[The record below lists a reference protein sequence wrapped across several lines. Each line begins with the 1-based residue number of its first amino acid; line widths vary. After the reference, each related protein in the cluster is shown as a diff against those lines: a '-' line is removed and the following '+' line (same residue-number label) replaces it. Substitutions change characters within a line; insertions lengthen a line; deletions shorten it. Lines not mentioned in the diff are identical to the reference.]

1 MELMLA
7 ESGERR
13 GQRSFWS
20 LFYWPDQM
28 RNNGGQCHKHW
39 PRYFLFTR
47 NNDSIWAG
55 ASDPRTASLVS
66 RSSPRQSTSGCF
78 KQHFHTKSE
87 IKDSDKWIKRMA
99 PLFNVFIINS
109 LQINLIK
116 LTIQKL
122 WFWMRGIG
130 LRQTHQ
136 AETETETKPGLRLR
150 DSLRLSGCQSDCQ
163 DIFRLTHNLQF
174 WPDSWHGTRHLRRWL
189 AVFLTSKHVD
199 RLKPLWT

>member
-99 PLFNVFIINS
+99 PLFNFFHYEQSADYSNQADDTKVMILNEGYRATPDIRQKQKQKQSLGWDCETRYGCQAVSPTVKIFLGWHIICN
-109 LQINLIK
+109 
-116 LTIQKL
+116 
-122 WFWMRGIG
+122 FG
-130 LRQTHQ
+130 QTHGMG
-136 AETETETKPGLRLR
+136 PGIWGGG
-150 DSLRLSGCQSDCQ
+150 SLS
-163 DIFRLTHNLQF
+163 F
-174 WPDSWHGTRHLRRWL
+174 WLL
-189 AVFLTSKHVD
+189 NM
-199 RLKPLWT
+199 

>member
-99 PLFNVFIINS
+99 PLFFNS

-122 WFWMRGIG
+122 WFLMKGIG
-130 LRQTHQ
+130 LHQTSGRNRNRNKAW
-136 AETETETKPGLRLR
+136 AEIARLVTVV
-150 DSLRLSGCQSDCQ
+150 RLSV
-163 DIFRLTHNLQF
+163 RLSRYF
-174 WPDSWHGTRHLRRWL
+174 
-189 AVFLTSKHVD
+189 
-199 RLKPLWT
+199 